1 MTNKQAKMQVI
12 RNMVNLRGK
21 TEVIQKIPVKSDSV
35 RLMIGALLAPLSA
48 KEKLVISS
56 RFGISGGKPQTL
68 EAIGKTLGITRERVR
83 QIESGALDNLQKSQ
97 KGLEANATIS
107 LINEIVAAK
116 GGIVRADT
124 LVREVASQ
132 HPENAKENGDKEK
145 NQLIELVFPVA
156 GLKKVKGNRE
166 LHDSWADKNFN
177 SKKFQEVVDVVERF
191 FEDNKKLHSGEDLVK
206 KLEYTE
212 LLKKNPDIAPGQ
224 VLNFL
229 EVSKKFDKNVFGN
242 WGKAKWPL
250 VRPRGVREKATLV
263 LLNQKK
269 PLHFR
274 EISRLIENFGLS
286 RKKVHSQTVHNE
298 LIRDK
303 RFVLVGR
310 GTYALREWGYEEG
323 TVKDVIVSLL
333 KSAGGFL
340 SKENIISGVLGKRKV
355 KKATIAVNLADK
367 NTFSKKADGYGLR

>member
-48 KEKLVISS
+48 KQKLVISS

-286 RKKVHSQTVHNE
+286 RKRVHSQTVHNE

>member
-48 KEKLVISS
+48 KQKLVISS

-263 LLNQKK
+263 LLNQKM

>member
-48 KEKLVISS
+48 KQKLVISS

>member
-1 MTNKQAKMQVI
+1 MQVI
-12 RNMVNLRGK
+12 RNMVNLREK

-35 RLMIGALLAPLSA
+35 RLMIEALLAPLSA
-48 KEKLVISS
+48 KQKLVISS
-56 RFGISGGKPQTL
+56 RFGVSGGKPQTL

-83 QIESGALDNLQKSQ
+83 QIESDALDNLQKSQ
-97 KGLEANATIS
+97 KGPEANATIS

-132 HPENAKENGDKEK
+132 HPENAKKNGDKEK
-145 NQLIELVFPVA
+145 DQLIKLVFPVA

-166 LHDSWADKNFN
+166 LHDSWADKNF
-177 SKKFQEVVDVVERF
+177 SPKKFQEVVDIVERF

-212 LLKKNPDIAPGQ
+212 LLKKNPHIAPGQ
-224 VLNFL
+224 ILNFL
-229 EVSKKFDKNVFGN
+229 EVSKRFDKNIFGN

-274 EISRLIENFGLS
+274 EISRLIESFGLS
-286 RKKVHSQTVHNE
+286 RKKVHPQTVHNE

-355 KKATIAVNLADK
+355 KKATIAVNLTDK
-367 NTFSKKADGYGLR
+367 KMFEKMKEGYRLK

>member
-48 KEKLVISS
+48 KQKLVISS

-340 SKENIISGVLGKRKV
+340 SKENIISEVLGKRKV